1 MSDFNTRCVAW
12 ALTKLGR
19 PYIWGASGDVLWT
32 AQGMVPTSSSAQTV
46 EGYDCAGLV
55 KCASLACGGTDL
67 RAVWSARDMFKNLP
81 APLPGEGL
89 TLRFYGLPVTHV
101 AFDLGNNLILEAAG
115 GDHTTTTLQKSF
127 QRTRAMV
134 RVGFESRS
142 SEVVGY
148 RSLASMETAK
158 P

>member
-1 MSDFNTRCVAW
+1 MSDFGARCVAW

-19 PYIWGASGDVLWT
+19 PYIWGASGDILWT
-32 AQGMVPTSSSAQTV
+32 PLGMVRTSESAQTV

-55 KCASLACGGTDL
+55 KCAARACGGADL
-67 RAVWSARDMFKNLP
+67 RAVWSARDMFKHLP
-81 APLPGEGL
+81 SPLPGEGF

-101 AFDLGNNLILEAAG
+101 VFDLGNDLLLEAAG

-127 QRTRAMV
+127 QRPRAMV
-134 RVGFESRS
+134 RIGFESRS

-148 RSLASMETAK
+148 RSLASMETAR